1 MSRDPVIVLDYG
13 AGNLKSVENA
23 LTHLGAP
30 CRVTSNPSDVE
41 NASCVIFPGDGE
53 ATASMNELTRTGLG
67 SALRAYVASGRKML
81 GICIGAQVIFDRS
94 EERDTECL
102 HILPGTV
109 RLIPSAPGI
118 KVPHMGW
125 NPVHFTVRHP
135 VFEGVPQDSSLYFVH
150 SYYPSPSDPDLV
162 AGTTDHGIPFTACV
176 ARSNLIAFQCHIE
189 KSGPVG
195 LRLVRN
201 FLDWDGKWD
210 GGSGRHA

>member
-30 CRVTSNPSDVE
+30 CRVTSDPADVE
-41 NASCVIFPGDGE
+41 SASCVIFPGDGE
-53 ATASMNELTRTGLG
+53 AAASMAELTRSGLG
-67 SALRAYVASGRKML
+67 AALRSYVASGRKLL

-109 RLIPSAPGI
+109 KLIPSAPGI

-150 SYYPSPSDPDLV
+150 SYYPSPSDPRLV
-162 AGTTDHGIPFTACV
+162 AGTTEHGIRFTACV
-176 ARSNLIAFQCHIE
+176 ARANLIAFQCHIE

-195 LRLVRN
+195 LRLLGN
-201 FLDWDGKWD
+201 FLAWDGRWEN
-210 GGSGRHA
+210 GNA